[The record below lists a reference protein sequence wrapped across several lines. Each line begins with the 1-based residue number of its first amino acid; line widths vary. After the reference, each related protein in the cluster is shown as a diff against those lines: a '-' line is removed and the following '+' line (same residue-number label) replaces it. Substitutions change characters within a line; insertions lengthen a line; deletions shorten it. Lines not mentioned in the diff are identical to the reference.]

1 MDKDLTVKFKY
12 SSDEEFKRLLIKLYA
27 GQLMTSNSAAKMLRI
42 DKESFLSEV
51 RRYQVAV
58 NCLDTDE
65 VVSKMQREN
74 DKKISKVLEIVSR
87 AKMMNQGK
95 SPHFWG
101 RPDMINMIQQII
113 EVV

>member
-1 MDKDLTVKFKY
+1 MNYDVTIKFEN
-12 SSDEEFKRLLIKLYA
+12 SSSEERKRMFIKLYA
-27 GQLMTSNSAAKMLRI
+27 GQLIASGTAAKMLGI
-42 DKESFLSEV
+42 SKELFLSEAS
-51 RRYQVAV
+51 RYQVAV

-74 DKKISKVLEIVSR
+74 DKAISKVRDIVSR

-113 EVV
+113 EAV